1 MGGVHGG
8 LGALEVCLLRLRCN
22 AVCVCGVVA
31 VNGLGAEAMAALA
44 LALGKLVSLTS
55 LDLEGTYA
63 AIRCAPVAHGRRE
76 WQACVVEVC
85 NVRRVVTFLDLDVC
99 GVVAGNKLDAEA
111 MAAVAPALGKLVS
124 LTSLDLRGT

>member
-1 MGGVHGG
+1 MCWRGDV
-8 LGALEVCLLRLRCN
+8 AR
-22 AVCVCGVVA
+22 AVTLDVCGVGEG
-31 VNGLGAEAMAALA
+31 NMLGEEAMAALSP
-44 LALGKLVSLTS
+44 ALGKLVWLTS
-55 LDLEGTYA
+55 LDLHCMYA
-63 AIRCAPVAHGRRE
+63 VICCAHVAHGRRE

-85 NVRRVVTFLDLDVC
+85 DARRVVTFLDLDVC

>member
-1 MGGVHGG
+1 M
-8 LGALEVCLLRLRCN
+8 LRLRCN

-44 LALGKLVSLTS
+44 PALGNLVSLIS
-55 LDLEGTYA
+55 LNLSCTYA

-85 NVRRVVTFLDLDVC
+85 DARRVVTFLDLDVC
-99 GVVAGNKLDAEA
+99 GVVAGNKLGTEA
-111 MAAVAPALGKLVS
+111 MAALAPALGKLVS
-124 LTSLDLRGT
+124 LTSLDLGGM